1 MLYFLVGFMGS
12 GKSHMGRRLAKQLDI
27 PWVDM
32 DKEIERAEGRTINDI
47 FAESGEDYF
56 RQLERDYLLQLDKD
70 QDLIVATGG
79 GAPCFYDNMKTMNE
93 KGRTLYLN
101 RKKEVVIAQLMKG
114 LHRRP
119 LLKGKTQEQ
128 VMEYY
133 DAVMKER
140 RPYYEQATIFVEELN
155 YLDIAQMIS
164 SGWL

>member
-12 GKSHMGRRLAKQLDI
+12 GKSYMGRRLAKQLDI

-32 DKEIERAEGRTINDI
+32 DKEIERAERRTINEI
-47 FAESGEDYF
+47 FEKDGEDYF
-56 RQLERDYLLQLDKD
+56 RKLERDYLLQLDPN
-70 QDLIVATGG
+70 QNLIIATGG
-79 GAPCFYDNMKTMNE
+79 GAPCFYDNMKVMNE
-93 KGRTLYLN
+93 KGKTLYLN

-119 LLKGKTQEQ
+119 LLKGKSQDQ

-133 DAVMKER
+133 DTVMEER
-140 RPYYEQATIFVEELN
+140 RPYYEQATILVEELN
-155 YLDIAQMIS
+155 YLDIAQMIT